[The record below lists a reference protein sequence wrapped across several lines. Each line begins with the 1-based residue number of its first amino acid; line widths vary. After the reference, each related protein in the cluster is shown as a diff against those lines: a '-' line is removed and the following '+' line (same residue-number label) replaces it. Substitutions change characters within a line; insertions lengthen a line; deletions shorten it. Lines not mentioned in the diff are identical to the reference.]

1 MNRAVYAGSFD
12 PLTNGH
18 MWLIKEGSKLF
29 DELVVAIGVNN
40 NKNYTF
46 TLTERMQ
53 MLKEATKDYKN
64 IKIDSFE
71 NDYLIEY
78 ASKVKAN
85 YILRGLRSNSNY
97 EIERGMRNI
106 NNDLRPSIETIFL
119 MCPRELS
126 EISSSIVK
134 SLIGFTG
141 WQEIV
146 KQYVPTSVYLT
157 VLEKFDSVKRK

>member
-1 MNRAVYAGSFD
+1 MKRAVYAGSFD

-29 DELVVAIGVNN
+29 DEVIVAIGVNN
-40 NKNYTF
+40 NKKYTF

-85 YILRGLRSNSNY
+85 YILRGIRSISDY
-97 EIERGMRNI
+97 EYEKGMRNI
-106 NNDLRPSIETIFL
+106 NNDLRPSIETVFL
-119 MCPRELS
+119 ICPRELS
-126 EISSSIVK
+126 EISSSLVK

-146 KQYVPTSVYLT
+146 RQYIPTAVYLSI
-157 VLEKFDSVKRK
+157 LEKFDSVKSK